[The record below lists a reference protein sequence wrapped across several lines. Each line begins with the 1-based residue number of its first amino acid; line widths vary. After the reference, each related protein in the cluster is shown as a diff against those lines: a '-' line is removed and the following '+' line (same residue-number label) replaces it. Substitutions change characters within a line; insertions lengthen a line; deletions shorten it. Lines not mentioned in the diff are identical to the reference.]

1 MIQLFI
7 LKEELW
13 KFADVVPNL
22 TQTNLWIGYGI
33 LLKKYRTHE
42 LVPIQTQT
50 DLVPLTE
57 AITALT
63 NNMITMQ
70 QDIQSIKEQS
80 NKKKLPVKKYSRWKT
95 NTFSKLNTLLSYANT
110 HSNKNLS
117 LQNIIH
123 LAIKEVEDTYNIENN
138 DYVDAYKSEFS
149 LDINPYAI
157 DVISHYKEI
166 KDMFTLTLDSI
177 LEKLHLVEKSDISR
191 TRNIF
196 DELAKQLESE

>member
-95 NTFSKLNTLLSYANT
+95 NTFSKLDTLLSYVNT

-149 LDINPYAI
+149 LNTNPYAI

-166 KDMFTLTLDSI
+166 KDMFTLTLGSI

-191 TRNIF
+191 TRNVF
-196 DELAKQLESE
+196 DELAEQLESE